1 MHLCVCVCIE
11 CISENSLLGCDHSS
25 ELEPAIVHFLRCI
38 FVDII
43 RCLLHF
49 SLFLQICILSH
60 FAVFLLTFAI
70 FLITFGLILLH
81 FFVFPH
87 IFLHL
92 LHFVPILLH
101 IILGPFRRFYHISC
115 IFFTTFP
122 DLRNI
127 ASPLFTF
134 PIENLMG
141 FLSCLLRMITANKYI
156 CHFFYP
162 HNFSEL

>member
-1 MHLCVCVCIE
+1 MTIGIGFPFEIDSISAECNKTSSSFSLLFKHFMHLCVCVCIE

-25 ELEPAIVHFLRCI
+25 QLEPAIVHFLRCI

-115 IFFTTFP
+115 IFFY
-122 DLRNI
+122 
-127 ASPLFTF
+127 
-134 PIENLMG
+134 
-141 FLSCLLRMITANKYI
+141 YI
-156 CHFFYP
+156 PGLKKHCISFVYI
-162 HNFSEL
+162 SD